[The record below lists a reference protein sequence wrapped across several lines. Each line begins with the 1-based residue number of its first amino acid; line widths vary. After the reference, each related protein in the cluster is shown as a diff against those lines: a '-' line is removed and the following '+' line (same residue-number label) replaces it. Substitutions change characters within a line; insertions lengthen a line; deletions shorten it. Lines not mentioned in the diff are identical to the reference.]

1 MEYLMSNPWIIWVA
15 VGVFFLIVELSTA
28 ALVSIWF
35 VPAAIIT
42 CLLSFVIKSAIW
54 QIAIFVFLSAIFMV
68 ISRKIYKKYIKKPVD
83 DVDQNEKLL
92 GKIVTITD
100 TTDGINGRVRMGDIY
115 WKAITENGETLSE
128 NEKAVIKSVNGTT
141 LVVTKLN

>member
-1 MEYLMSNPWIIWVA
+1 MEYLMANPWAIWIA
-15 VGVFFLIVELSTA
+15 VGVFFLIVELCTT

-54 QIAIFVFLSAIFMV
+54 QVAIFVFLSAIFMV
-68 ISRKIYKKYIKKPVD
+68 VFRKLYKKYIKKPID

-92 GKIVTITD
+92 GKIVTIIDETNA
-100 TTDGINGRVRMGDIY
+100 INGRVKLGDIY
-115 WKAITENGETLSE
+115 WKAITENGETLSQ
-128 NEKAVIKSVNGTT
+128 NEKAVIKGVQGTT

>member
-1 MEYLMSNPWIIWVA
+1 MEYLMANPWAIWIA
-15 VGVFFLIVELSTA
+15 VGVFFLIVELCTA

-68 ISRKIYKKYIKKPVD
+68 IFRKIYKKYIKKPVD

-100 TTDGINGRVRMGDIY
+100 TTDGINGRVRMGDVY

-128 NEKAVIKSVNGTT
+128 NEKAVIKSVQGTT

>member
-1 MEYLMSNPWIIWVA
+1 MEYLMSNPWVIWIA
-15 VGVFFLIVELSTA
+15 IGVFFLIVELCTT

-42 CLLSFVIKSAIW
+42 CLLSFVIDSALW
-54 QIAIFVFLSAIFMV
+54 QITIFVFLSAIFMV

-92 GKIVTITD
+92 GKIVIVTD

>member
-1 MEYLMSNPWIIWVA
+1 MEYLMSNPWVIWIA
-15 VGVFFLIVELSTA
+15 IGVFFLVVELCTT

-42 CLLSFVIKSAIW
+42 CLLSFVIDSALW

-92 GKIVTITD
+92 GKIVIVTD

>member
-1 MEYLMSNPWIIWVA
+1 MEYLMANPWAIWIA
-15 VGVFFLIVELSTA
+15 VGVFFLIVELCTT

-54 QIAIFVFLSAIFMV
+54 QVAIFVFLSAIFMV
-68 ISRKIYKKYIKKPVD
+68 IFRKLYKKYIKKPVD
-83 DVDQNEKLL
+83 DVDLNEKLL

-100 TTDGINGRVRMGDIY
+100 TTDGINGRVRMGDVY

>member
-141 LVVTKLN
+141 LVITKLN

>member
-1 MEYLMSNPWIIWVA
+1 MEYLLSNPWIIWIA
-15 VGVFFLIVELSTA
+15 VGVFFLVVELSTA

-42 CLLSFVIKSAIW
+42 CLLSFVIDSALL
-54 QIAIFVFLSAIFMV
+54 QIVIFVFLSAIFMV
-68 ISRKIYKKYIKKPVD
+68 ISLKIYKKYIKKPVD
-83 DVDQNEKLL
+83 EVDQNEKLL
-92 GKIVTITD
+92 GKIVIVTD

-115 WKAITENGETLSE
+115 WKAITENGEELSE
-128 NEKAVIKSVNGTT
+128 NEKAVIRSVQGTT

>member
-1 MEYLMSNPWIIWVA
+1 MEYLMANPWAIWIA
-15 VGVFFLIVELSTA
+15 VGVFFLIVELCTT

-54 QIAIFVFLSAIFMV
+54 QVAIFVFLSAIFMV
-68 ISRKIYKKYIKKPVD
+68 IFRKLYKKYIKKPVD

-92 GKIVTITD
+92 GKIVTIIDETNA
-100 TTDGINGRVRMGDIY
+100 INGRVKLGDIY
-115 WKAITENGETLSE
+115 WKAITENGETLSQ
-128 NEKAVIKSVNGTT
+128 NEKAVIKGVQGTT

>member
-1 MEYLMSNPWIIWVA
+1 MEFLMSNLWAMWIA
-15 VGVFFLIVELSTA
+15 VGVFFLIVELCTT

-42 CLLSFVIKSAIW
+42 CLLSLVIKSAFW
-54 QIAIFVFLSAIFMV
+54 QITIFILLSAIFMV
-68 ISRKIYKKYIKKPVD
+68 VFRKLYKKYIKKPVD
-83 DVDQNEKLL
+83 EVDQNEKLL

-115 WKAITENGETLSE
+115 WKAITENGETLSQ
-128 NEKAVIKSVNGTT
+128 NEKAVIKSVQGTT

>member
-1 MEYLMSNPWIIWVA
+1 MEYLMANHWAIWIA
-15 VGVFFLIVELSTA
+15 VGVFFLIVELCTA

-68 ISRKIYKKYIKKPVD
+68 IFRKIYKKYIKKPVD

-100 TTDGINGRVRMGDIY
+100 TTDGINGRVRMGDVY

-128 NEKAVIKSVNGTT
+128 NEKAVIKSVQGTT

>member
-1 MEYLMSNPWIIWVA
+1 MEYLMANHWAIWIA
-15 VGVFFLIVELSTA
+15 VGVFFLIVELCTA

-68 ISRKIYKKYIKKPVD
+68 IFRKIYKKYIKKPVD

-100 TTDGINGRVRMGDIY
+100 TTDGINGRVRMGDVY

-128 NEKAVIKSVNGTT
+128 NEKAVIKSVSGTT

>member
-1 MEYLMSNPWIIWVA
+1 
-15 VGVFFLIVELSTA
+15 
-28 ALVSIWF
+28 
-35 VPAAIIT
+35 
-42 CLLSFVIKSAIW
+42 
-54 QIAIFVFLSAIFMV
+54 MV

-100 TTDGINGRVRMGDIY
+100 TTDGINGRVRMGDVY

-128 NEKAVIKSVNGTT
+128 NEKAVIKSVQGTT

>member
-1 MEYLMSNPWIIWVA
+1 MEYLMANPWTIWIA
-15 VGVFFLIVELSTA
+15 VGVFFLIVELCTT

-54 QIAIFVFLSAIFMV
+54 QVAIFVLLSAVFMV
-68 ISRKIYKKYIKKPVD
+68 VFRKIYKKYIKKPVD

-92 GKIVTITD
+92 GKIVTVIDETN
-100 TTDGINGRVRMGDIY
+100 TISGRVKLGDIY

-128 NEKAVIKSVNGTT
+128 NEKAVIKSVQGTT
-141 LVVTKLN
+141 LVVTKFN

>member
-1 MEYLMSNPWIIWVA
+1 MEYLMANPWAIWIA
-15 VGVFFLIVELSTA
+15 VGVFFLIVELCTT

-54 QIAIFVFLSAIFMV
+54 QVAIFVLLSAVFMV
-68 ISRKIYKKYIKKPVD
+68 VFRKIYKKYIKKPVD

-92 GKIVTITD
+92 GKIVTIIDETN
-100 TTDGINGRVRMGDIY
+100 TISGRVKLGDIY

-128 NEKAVIKSVNGTT
+128 NEKAVIKSVQGTT
-141 LVVTKLN
+141 LVVTKFN

>member
-1 MEYLMSNPWIIWVA
+1 MEYLLSNPWIIWIA
-15 VGVFFLIVELSTA
+15 IGVFFLVVELSTA

-68 ISRKIYKKYIKKPVD
+68 ISRKIYKKYIEKPID

-100 TTDGINGRVRMGDIY
+100 TTDGINGRVRMGDVY
-115 WKAITENGETLSE
+115 WKAITENGEILSE
-128 NEKAVIKSVNGTT
+128 NEKAVIKSVQGTT
-141 LVVTKLN
+141 LVVAKLN

>member
-1 MEYLMSNPWIIWVA
+1 MEYLMSNPWVIWIA
-15 VGVFFLIVELSTA
+15 IGVFFLVVELSTA

-42 CLLSFVIKSAIW
+42 CLLSFVIDSALL
-54 QIAIFVFLSAIFMV
+54 QIVIFVFLSAIFMV
-68 ISRKIYKKYIKKPVD
+68 ISLKIYKKYIKKPVD
-83 DVDQNEKLL
+83 EVDQNEKLL
-92 GKIVTITD
+92 GKIVIVTD

-115 WKAITENGETLSE
+115 WKAITENGEELSE
-128 NEKAVIKSVNGTT
+128 NEKAVIRSVQGTT

>member
-1 MEYLMSNPWIIWVA
+1 MEYLMANPWAIWIA
-15 VGVFFLIVELSTA
+15 VGVFFLIVELCTT

-54 QIAIFVFLSAIFMV
+54 QVAIFVFLSAIFMV
-68 ISRKIYKKYIKKPVD
+68 VFRKIYKKYIKKPVD

-92 GKIVTITD
+92 GKIVTIIDETD
-100 TTDGINGRVRMGDIY
+100 TISGRVKLGDIY
-115 WKAITENGETLSE
+115 WKAITENGETLSQ
-128 NEKAVIKSVNGTT
+128 NEKAVIKSVQGTT
-141 LVVTKLN
+141 LVVTKFN

>member
-1 MEYLMSNPWIIWVA
+1 MEYLMANPWTIWIA
-15 VGVFFLIVELSTA
+15 VGVFFLIVELCTT

-54 QIAIFVFLSAIFMV
+54 QVAIFVLLSAVFMV
-68 ISRKIYKKYIKKPVD
+68 VFRKIYKKYIKKPVD

-92 GKIVTITD
+92 GKIVTIIDETN
-100 TTDGINGRVRMGDIY
+100 TISGRVKLGDIY

-128 NEKAVIKSVNGTT
+128 NEKAVIKSVQGTT
-141 LVVTKLN
+141 LVVTKFN

>member
-1 MEYLMSNPWIIWVA
+1 MEFLMANPWAIWIA
-15 VGVFFLIVELSTA
+15 VGVFFLIVELCTT

-54 QIAIFVFLSAIFMV
+54 QVAIFVFLSAIFMV
-68 ISRKIYKKYIKKPVD
+68 VFRKLYKKYIKKPVD

-92 GKIVTITD
+92 GKIVTIIDETNA
-100 TTDGINGRVRMGDIY
+100 INGRVKLGDIY
-115 WKAITENGETLSE
+115 WKAITENGETLSQ
-128 NEKAVIKSVNGTT
+128 NEKAVIKGVQGTT

>member
-1 MEYLMSNPWIIWVA
+1 MEYLMANPWAIWIA
-15 VGVFFLIVELSTA
+15 VGVFFLIVELCTT

-54 QIAIFVFLSAIFMV
+54 QVAIFVLLSAVFMV
-68 ISRKIYKKYIKKPVD
+68 VFRKIYKKYIKKPVD

-92 GKIVTITD
+92 GKIVTIIDETN
-100 TTDGINGRVRMGDIY
+100 TISGRVKLGDIY
-115 WKAITENGETLSE
+115 WKAITENGETLSQ
-128 NEKAVIKSVNGTT
+128 NEKAVIKGVQGTT
-141 LVVTKLN
+141 LVVTKFN

>member
-1 MEYLMSNPWIIWVA
+1 MEYLMANPWAIWIA
-15 VGVFFLIVELSTA
+15 VGVFFLIVELCTT

-54 QIAIFVFLSAIFMV
+54 QVAIFVFLSAIFMV
-68 ISRKIYKKYIKKPVD
+68 VFRKIYKKYIKKPID

-92 GKIVTITD
+92 GKIVTVIDETNA
-100 TTDGINGRVRMGDIY
+100 INGRVKLGDIY
-115 WKAITENGETLSE
+115 WKAITENGETLSQ
-128 NEKAVIKSVNGTT
+128 NEKAVIKGVQGTT

>member
-1 MEYLMSNPWIIWVA
+1 MEYLMANPWAIWIA
-15 VGVFFLIVELSTA
+15 VGVFFLIVELCTT

-54 QIAIFVFLSAIFMV
+54 QVAIFVLLSAIFMV
-68 ISRKIYKKYIKKPVD
+68 VFRKIYKKYIKKPVD

-92 GKIVTITD
+92 GKIVTVIDETD
-100 TTDGINGRVRMGDIY
+100 TISGRVKLGDIY
-115 WKAITENGETLSE
+115 WKAITENGEILSE
-128 NEKAVIKSVNGTT
+128 NEKAVIKSVQGTT
-141 LVVTKLN
+141 LVVNKFN

>member
-1 MEYLMSNPWIIWVA
+1 MEYLMANPWAIWIA
-15 VGVFFLIVELSTA
+15 VGVFFLIVELCTA

-54 QIAIFVFLSAIFMV
+54 QVAIFVLLSAIFMV
-68 ISRKIYKKYIKKPVD
+68 VFRKIYKKYIKKPVD

-92 GKIVTITD
+92 GKIVTIIDETNA
-100 TTDGINGRVRMGDIY
+100 INGRVKLGDIY
-115 WKAITENGETLSE
+115 WKAITENGETLSQ
-128 NEKAVIKSVNGTT
+128 NEKAVIKGVQGTT

>member
-1 MEYLMSNPWIIWVA
+1 MEYLMSNPWVVWII
-15 VGVFFLIVELSTA
+15 VGVFFLIVELCTT

-42 CLLSFVIKSAIW
+42 CLLSFVIDSALW
-54 QIAIFVFLSAIFMV
+54 QIAIFVFLSAVFMV

-83 DVDQNEKLL
+83 EIDQNEKLL
-92 GKIVTITD
+92 GKIVTVTD
-100 TTDGINGRVRMGDIY
+100 KTDGITGRVKMGDIY
-115 WKAITENGETLSE
+115 WKAITENGEELSE

>member
-1 MEYLMSNPWIIWVA
+1 MEYLMSNPWVIWIA
-15 VGVFFLIVELSTA
+15 IGVFFLVVELCTT

-42 CLLSFVIKSAIW
+42 CLLSFVIDSALV
-54 QIAIFVFLSAIFMV
+54 QITIFVFLSAIFMV
-68 ISRKIYKKYIKKPVD
+68 VSRKVYKKYIKKPID
-83 DVDQNEKLL
+83 EVDQNEKLL
-92 GKIVTITD
+92 GKIVTVTD
-100 TTDGINGRVRMGDIY
+100 ETDAISGRVRIGDIY
-115 WKAITENGETLSE
+115 WKAITENGEKLSE

>member
-1 MEYLMSNPWIIWVA
+1 MEYLMANPWAIWIA
-15 VGVFFLIVELSTA
+15 VGVFFLIVELCTT

-54 QIAIFVFLSAIFMV
+54 QVAIFVFLSAIFMV
-68 ISRKIYKKYIKKPVD
+68 VFRKIYKKYIKKPVD

-92 GKIVTITD
+92 GKIVIVTD

-141 LVVTKLN
+141 LVVTKFN

>member
-1 MEYLMSNPWIIWVA
+1 MEYLMANPWAIWIA
-15 VGVFFLIVELSTA
+15 VGVFFLIVELCTT

-54 QIAIFVFLSAIFMV
+54 QVAIFVFLSAIFMV
-68 ISRKIYKKYIKKPVD
+68 IFRKLYKKYIKKPVD

-115 WKAITENGETLSE
+115 WKAITENGETLSQ
-128 NEKAVIKSVNGTT
+128 NEKAVIKSVQGTT

>member
-1 MEYLMSNPWIIWVA
+1 MEYLMANPWVIWIA
-15 VGVFFLIVELSTA
+15 VGVFFLIVELCTT

-42 CLLSFVIKSAIW
+42 CLLSFVIKSAAW

-68 ISRKIYKKYIKKPVD
+68 ISRRIYKKYIKKPID

-92 GKIVTITD
+92 GKVVTVTENVTKIS
-100 TTDGINGRVRMGDIY
+100 GRVIMGDVY
-115 WKAITENGETLSE
+115 WKAITEDENEISE
-128 NEKAVIKSVNGTT
+128 NEKAVIKSVQGTT

>member
-1 MEYLMSNPWIIWVA
+1 MEYLMANPWAIWIA
-15 VGVFFLIVELSTA
+15 VGVFFLIVELCTA

-68 ISRKIYKKYIKKPVD
+68 IFRKIYKKYIKKPVD

-100 TTDGINGRVRMGDIY
+100 TTDGINGRVRMGDVY

-128 NEKAVIKSVNGTT
+128 NEKAVIKSVSGTT

>member
-1 MEYLMSNPWIIWVA
+1 MEYLMANPWAIWIA
-15 VGVFFLIVELSTA
+15 VGVFFLIVELCTT

-54 QIAIFVFLSAIFMV
+54 QVAIFVFLSAIFMV
-68 ISRKIYKKYIKKPVD
+68 VFRKIYKKYIKKPVD

-92 GKIVTITD
+92 GKIVTIIDETNA
-100 TTDGINGRVRMGDIY
+100 INGRVKLGDIY
-115 WKAITENGETLSE
+115 WKAITENGEILSE
-128 NEKAVIKSVNGTT
+128 NEKAVIKSVQGTT
-141 LVVTKLN
+141 LVVTKFN

>member
-1 MEYLMSNPWIIWVA
+1 MEYLMANPWAIWIA
-15 VGVFFLIVELSTA
+15 VGVFFLIVELCTT

-54 QIAIFVFLSAIFMV
+54 QVAIFVFLSAIFMV
-68 ISRKIYKKYIKKPVD
+68 VFRKLYKKYIKKPVD

-92 GKIVTITD
+92 GKIVTIIDETNA
-100 TTDGINGRVRMGDIY
+100 INGRVKLGDIY
-115 WKAITENGETLSE
+115 WKAITENGETLSQ
-128 NEKAVIKSVNGTT
+128 NEKAVIKGVQGTT

>member
-1 MEYLMSNPWIIWVA
+1 MEYLMANPWAIWIA
-15 VGVFFLIVELSTA
+15 VGVFFLIVELCTT

-54 QIAIFVFLSAIFMV
+54 QVAIFVLLSAIFMV
-68 ISRKIYKKYIKKPVD
+68 VFRKIYKKYIKKPVD

-92 GKIVTITD
+92 GKIVTIIDETNA
-100 TTDGINGRVRMGDIY
+100 INGRVKLGDIY
-115 WKAITENGETLSE
+115 WKAITENGETLSQ
-128 NEKAVIKSVNGTT
+128 NEKAVIKGVQGTT

>member
-83 DVDQNEKLL
+83 DVNQNEKLL